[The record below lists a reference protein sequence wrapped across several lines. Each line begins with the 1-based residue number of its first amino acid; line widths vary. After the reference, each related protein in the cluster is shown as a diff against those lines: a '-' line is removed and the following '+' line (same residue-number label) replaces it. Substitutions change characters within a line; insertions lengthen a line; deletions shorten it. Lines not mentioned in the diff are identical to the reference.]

1 MPAAFIVNGFCM
13 PQHKGG
19 GMGQAGM
26 LNGSHEANADRA
38 HLTPSLFHDD
48 I

>member
-1 MPAAFIVNGFCM
+1 
-13 PQHKGG
+13 
-19 GMGQAGM
+19 MGQAGM